1 MTACEY
7 LEQTRDHIQGLCSN
21 LTAAQANWRTTP
33 LSWTI
38 GEILEHLTIA
48 ERMTLLGIRR
58 AMQGAP
64 ATGDD
69 LAKTQ
74 GMEDI
79 IVGRVPMRTSRI
91 IAPQSIAPGGSVGA
105 WPAAL
110 EGFLAARM
118 KTLEADAKATEDFD
132 RRVFPHPVLGKL
144 TLRQWLLFGAA
155 HSERHAGQIEELLK
169 QLVDLQ
175 HLKQG

>member
-7 LEQTRDHIQGLCSN
+7 LEQTRDRIQSLCFG
-21 LTAAQANWRTTP
+21 LTAAQANWRTAP

-38 GEILEHLTIA
+38 SEILEHLTIA

-74 GMEDI
+74 GMEDV

-91 IAPQSIAPGGSVGA
+91 NAPQSIAPGGSVGE

-118 KTLEADAKATEDFD
+118 KTLATDAKATEGFD
-132 RRVFPHPVLGKL
+132 CRVFPHPVLGNL

-155 HSERHAGQIEELLK
+155 HSERHVGQIEELL
-169 QLVDLQ
+169 QQFVDPP
-175 HLKQG
+175 HVKQG